1 MYASLPR
8 ISLFTRPSGE
18 GNSAQRSLKRWS
30 FRLAGDDGKVHL
42 EATDF
47 ESDVSLERLGLLAV
61 VRGLEALDQPSHVT
75 LMNPSRV
82 VSRGL
87 RYGLELWRE
96 TKWHWERFG
105 QMTLIRNADL
115 WKRVDAA
122 MAFHQLECRKIRVES
137 AHQWPKRPYF
147 AARNRTRSA
156 QTVETQLV

>member
-1 MYASLPR
+1 MYASLPSF
-8 ISLFTRPSGE
+8 SLFTRPNGE
-18 GNSAQRSLKRWS
+18 GNSAQKSLKRWS
-30 FRLAGDDGKVHL
+30 FRLAADDGEVHL

-47 ESDVSLERLGLLAV
+47 ESDVTLERLGLLAV

-87 RYGLELWRE
+87 RYGLDLWRE

-115 WKRVDAA
+115 WQRVNAA
-122 MAFHQLECRKIRVES
+122 MAFHRLECQRIRVES

-147 AARNRTRSA
+147 AARKRRSSA
-156 QTVETQLV
+156 QALVTQLA